1 MKLQQQGER
10 DGDGKAKVGV
20 AVAKY
25 GHCSWI
31 CSSSV
36 GAFVVTLFAL
46 LTPSETEC
54 TIRARFD
61 KAFSLGK
68 AALWPLTS
76 SNSDVPGCYRI
87 S

>member
-1 MKLQQQGER
+1 MGMERRQWVLLLQ
-10 DGDGKAKVGV
+10 
-20 AVAKY
+20 KY

-36 GAFVVTLFAL
+36 GALVVTLFAL

-61 KAFSLGK
+61 KAFSFVK

-76 SNSDVPGCYRI
+76 YNSDVPGCYRI
-87 S
+87 FKAAV